1 MASGLDAIDASQ
13 LSARTRNQITG
24 LFIGNL
30 RHDAARRH
38 HELLL
43 MLRLAEEATAGPTPP
58 ARPSQAHSPA
68 SRGDHMAPRT
78 GRGKLRGNGDG
89 ALYFS
94 QALDRWVG
102 VATVPDPAAKDGRRR
117 IKVTG
122 TDKAAAKTK
131 LDEAL
136 RKIREGVPAGSA
148 KETVADVLRSWLE
161 RGLDRKKIRSGNTID
176 GLTWAV
182 EKHLVPALGG
192 RRLRGL
198 ECEHVEDMLADMADR
213 GLSTSSLTRVHTTLT
228 RALTWAQRRGKVY
241 RNVSALVETPA
252 GTQRPSHALTVE
264 QVRAV
269 LATAAGDRLEALWIL
284 GFVLGMRPGELTG
297 LLWENVNFD
306 TGVITI
312 WESLKHRKGK
322 LWQGDTKTRRSHRKL
337 GALPVTLDALKTHK
351 ARQAA
356 ERLAA
361 GSWWQD
367 TGHVFTTQ
375 TGTPIDPANLR
386 RAFRALLKG
395 AGIPA
400 KQPDRRLP
408 QARPV
413 ASQRDAP
420 LRRQLH
426 GRAWASRP
434 SASPRSSATREPAP
448 PKGSTSTARRSST

>member
-1 MASGLDAIDASQ
+1 
-13 LSARTRNQITG
+13 
-24 LFIGNL
+24 
-30 RHDAARRH
+30 
-38 HELLL
+38 
-43 MLRLAEEATAGPTPP
+43 
-58 ARPSQAHSPA
+58 
-68 SRGDHMAPRT
+68 MAPRT
-78 GRGKLRGNGDG
+78 NRGKLRGNGDG

-122 TDKAAAKTK
+122 KDKAAAKTK
-131 LDEAL
+131 LDDAL
-136 RKIREGVPAGSA
+136 RKIKEGVPTGSA
-148 KETVADVLRSWLE
+148 NETVADVLRSWLE
-161 RGLDRKKIRSGNTID
+161 RGLDRKKIRSENTID

-192 RRLRGL
+192 YRLRSL

-213 GLSTSSLTRVHTTLT
+213 GLSTASLTRVHTTLT
-228 RALTWAQRRGKVY
+228 RTLTWAQRRGKVY

-252 GTQRPSHALTVE
+252 GTQRPSHALTVQ
-264 QVRAV
+264 QVRTV
-269 LATAAGDRLEALWIL
+269 LAKAAGDRLEALWTL

-297 LLWENVNFD
+297 LLWENVNSD

-322 LWQGDTKTRRSHRKL
+322 LWQGDTKTLRSHRKL
-337 GALPVTLDALKTHK
+337 KALPVTLDALKRHK

-361 GSWWQD
+361 GTWWHD

-386 RAFRALLKG
+386 RAFRALLKT

-400 KQPDRRLP
+400 KQPAEDCP
-408 QARPV
+408 RPGQWHPNEMRHSAGSYMDAMGVPPKRV
-413 ASQRDAP
+413 ASILGHEGTRTTEGVYI
-420 LRRQLH
+420 H
-426 GRAWASRP
+426 GQ
-434 SASPRSSATREPAP
+434 EVIDM
-448 PKGSTSTARRSST
+448 TSTGFESYGNQFGNQAANGDDETRATGS